1 MSQAWARTGRR
12 WQAHGRGVGGW
23 VSCPEPPR
31 SGWAAPR
38 RMETGGRR
46 RRCFDV
52 LLYRFCQK
60 SSRNKKQTN
69 KQTNPVR
76 GPFSKN
82 PPHIPHM
89 PAIRSKM
96 SPSAFRLSICLA
108 RWRARKFGVLLW
120 VGILRSTPGHAKC
133 RVFSQLLF
141 N

>member
-60 SSRNKKQTN
+60 SSRNKN
-69 KQTNPVR
+69 KQTNEPSPR
-76 GPFSKN
+76 AIFQESSSY
-82 PPHIPHM
+82 PPHAGHKIENVPLGVSVIYLPGQMASPQVRCLTLGWHPSQYPRTCQM
-89 PAIRSKM
+89 PRLQ
-96 SPSAFRLSICLA
+96 SAP
-108 RWRARKFGVLLW
+108 V
-120 VGILRSTPGHAKC
+120 
-133 RVFSQLLF
+133 
-141 N
+141 